1 MDTITP
7 RIERIDPRTAS
18 EDLLREM
25 NAFGNRCRAE
35 SRPEDPPTPDEQV
48 IAGVRAMPP
57 FVHPSHFL
65 IRDEAGRIIA
75 SGSAN
80 YEVAEDNQH
89 LLWAG
94 INVAPEHRRKGY
106 ATALLAR
113 IVEVADEAS
122 RTMLMGGT
130 GDAIPAGAAF
140 AERIG
145 ATKGYRD
152 HTNRLQLADVD
163 RALIDRWIADAA
175 TRSAGYSL
183 IAHDGPY
190 GDDLIER
197 VIPVHELMNT
207 APKEDLAME
216 DWKITREKMEAW
228 EHQFF
233 AVGNDRWS
241 LFAQHD
247 ATGELVGFTEIAIDR
262 STPETFH
269 QMGTA
274 VHPEHRGAAL
284 GKWLKAAMLRRI
296 LDERPDIVDVR
307 TANADSNAAM
317 LAINTELG
325 FKPFRAHASWQV
337 EVETVRAYLAR

>member
-7 RIERIDPRTAS
+7 PIERIDPRTA
-18 EDLLREM
+18 DDALLREM
-25 NAFGNRCRAE
+25 NAYGNARRAE

-48 IAGVRAMPP
+48 IAAMRAMPP
-57 FVHPSHFL
+57 FTHPTHFL
-65 IRDEAGRIIA
+65 MRDATGAIIA
-75 SGSAN
+75 SAQAN
-80 YEVAEDNQH
+80 YEVADDNQH

-94 INVAPEHRRKGY
+94 ITVAPEHRRKGY

-113 IVEVADEAS
+113 IIEVADEAS

-130 GDAIPAGAAF
+130 GDAVPAGAAF

-152 HTNRLQLADVD
+152 HTNRLLLAEVD
-163 RALIDRWIADAA
+163 RELIDRWIADAA
-175 TRSAGYSL
+175 TRSVGYSL
-183 IAHDGPY
+183 IAHDGAY
-190 GDDLIER
+190 GDDLIEQ

-207 APKEDLAME
+207 APKEDLAMD

-233 AVGNDRWS
+233 AIGNDRWS
-241 LFAQHD
+241 LFAKHD
-247 ATGELVGFTEIAIDR
+247 ATGTLVGFTEVAIDP
-262 STPETFH
+262 STPDTFH

-284 GKWLKAAMLRRI
+284 GKWLKAAMIRRI
-296 LDERPDIVDVR
+296 LDERPDVVDVR

-325 FKPFRAHASWQV
+325 FEPFRAHASWQV
-337 EVETVRAYLAR
+337 PVETVRAYLAR

>member
-1 MDTITP
+1 MSTTTP
-7 RIERIDPRTAS
+7 PIERIDIRTAPD
-18 EDLLREM
+18 DLLREV
-25 NAFGNRCRAE
+25 NAFSNRCRAE
-35 SRPEDPPTPDEQV
+35 SRPGDPPTPDEQQF
-48 IAGVRAMPP
+48 AAVRSMPS
-57 FVHPSHFL
+57 FAHPSHFL
-65 IRDEAGRIIA
+65 IRDA
-75 SGSAN
+75 SGAIVASAQVN
-80 YEVAEDNQH
+80 YDDGEDNQH

-94 INVAPEHRRKGY
+94 IHVHPDHRRRGY

-113 IVEVADEAS
+113 VCEVAAEGS

-130 GDAIPAGAAF
+130 GAAIPAGAAF

-145 ATKGYRD
+145 ATAGYRE
-152 HTNRLQLADVD
+152 HTNRLLLAEVHQPM
-163 RALIDRWIADAA
+163 IDEWIADAA

-183 IAHDGPY
+183 VSHDGPY

-207 APKEDLAME
+207 APREDLAME
-216 DWKITREKMEAW
+216 DWKITRDKMEAW

-233 AVGNDRWS
+233 SVGNERWS
-241 LFAQHD
+241 LFAKHD
-247 ATGELVGFTEIAIDR
+247 ASGAFVGFTEIAMDPSAPR
-262 STPETFH
+262 TVQ

-284 GKWLKAAMLRRI
+284 GKWLKAAMIRRI
-296 LDERPDIVDVR
+296 LDERPDIEDIR

-325 FKPFRAHASWQV
+325 FAPFRAHTSWQV
-337 EVETVRAYLAR
+337 PVETVRAYLAR